1 MPSPQTTV
9 PTVAWEEGAS
19 TNICK
24 KNEHTSQ
31 PKYLR
36 DVRKASLKITWRGK
50 RERDALSPELNERR
64 ISSLF
69 PVKGAAR
76 LISCFPLNFLR
87 QTTNWRRTR
96 TGPESLEGRD
106 WNGESH
112 AEGTCAWIS
121 LNTKLCLV
129 FRALS
134 EGDEWNSKARVCGM
148 NKKWNC
154 VCQNIPVS
162 MSVSAF
168 RRALRSGADNRNNQC
183 FLPQRTTQGER
194 KSSILANDVFFFPSY
209 HSHHLQVLQIR
220 PFCGQQLLGDKVGP
234 VRWEPLT

>member
-1 MPSPQTTV
+1 MTGEIAQWEKNILFV
-9 PTVAWEEGAS
+9 PCQRSRTFNILFSAEFPS
-19 TNICK
+19 TNY
-24 KNEHTSQ
+24 Q
-31 PKYLR
+31 
-36 DVRKASLKITWRGK
+36 LK
-50 RERDALSPELNERR
+50 RR
-64 ISSLF
+64 
-69 PVKGAAR
+69 
-76 LISCFPLNFLR
+76 
-87 QTTNWRRTR
+87 TRTR